1 MIPKALVSASI
12 KPFILSI
19 VSEGETYGYE
29 IIQRVK
35 YLTDG
40 QMTWTTSTLYP
51 VLHSLQNDGLLE
63 SSWRDVG
70 SGPRRKY
77 YRLTAKGEQALQR
90 EQSQWLHIHRALM
103 KLWHPGLA
111 PSTDA

>member
-40 QMTWTTSTLYP
+40 QMTWTTRTLYP

-77 YRLTAKGEQALQR
+77 Y
-90 EQSQWLHIHRALM
+90 
-103 KLWHPGLA
+103 
-111 PSTDA
+111 